1 MSLITDLH
9 KAIKLAMLRQSN
21 KHDNPQAAIIA
32 ISEDIGNAI
41 AVYVAATTTIGG
53 GGGGIGDMLKAQYD
67 VDADGLVNDS
77 AKLGGQVPGYYAIA
91 SAVATAI
98 SNEITAR
105 TNADAALQTNITTAQ
120 NSSEAYADGLFATI
134 TGTPTPAVAFDT
146 LAEIAAELVAN
157 NASEALILTALGY
170 RVRFDI
176 NNQGLSALE
185 KANAKAN
192 IGVEDLPNQ
201 TGNAGK
207 ALVTNGTTAAWQTVA
222 GGGGATISQVEVMLA
237 ASATRSGT
245 FTITGLSGLTT
256 GNPIMVMQAAGPY
269 TGKGTLDDEA
279 GMDAVSVTGYAVDA
293 TTIKCMWQSAHAV
306 IGNFK
311 FNYIK

>member
-9 KAIKLAMLRQSN
+9 KAIKLAMLKQSN
-21 KHDNPQAAIIA
+21 KQDNPQDAIKA
-32 ISEDIGNAI
+32 FSEDIGNAV
-41 AVYVAATTTIGG
+41 AVYVAATTTSGG
-53 GGGGIGDMLKAQYD
+53 GGTGNGDMLKAQYD
-67 VDADGLVNDS
+67 ADADGVVNDS
-77 AKLGGQVPGYYAIA
+77 AKLGGQLPGYYAIA

-105 TNADAALQTNITTAQ
+105 TNADAALQINITTAQ

-146 LAEIAAELVAN
+146 LAEIAAELVAD
-157 NASEALILTALGY
+157 NANEALILTALGN

-176 NNQGLSALE
+176 NNQGLSAAE

-192 IGVEDLPNQ
+192 IGVEDLPSQ
-201 TGNAGK
+201 PGNAGK
-207 ALVTNGTTAAWQTVA
+207 ALVTNGTTAAWQNVA
-222 GGGGATISQVEVMLA
+222 VGGSATINSVEVSL
-237 ASATRSGT
+237 SSTATKAGN
-245 FTITGLSGLTT
+245 FVIAGLTGLTP
-256 GNPIMVMQAAGPY
+256 GNPIMIMQAAGPY

-279 GMDAVSVTGYAVDA
+279 EMDAISVTGYALNA